1 MTHNFHVAAKRAVLL
16 AVLAAPV
23 AMVSA
28 RADEPVELPM
38 VTVTGTAEPSLT
50 VPTTAGAR
58 RAIETTPGAVEIVP
72 DDVWKKTSA
81 QTLKEV
87 LEYTPGV
94 FVQPKW
100 GEDTRLSIRGSGL
113 SRNFHMRGIQMYQ
126 DGVPINAADGSTDF
140 QELDPTAYRYVEV
153 YKGANGLRYGTNTL
167 GGVLNFVS
175 PTGYDADA
183 VQARAD
189 VGSFGFN
196 RQQVSTGGV
205 SGDFDGFLT
214 AARLQSE
221 GFRDHSGGYSKR
233 ASGNVGWK
241 IDEDLETRFYV
252 ALSDIHQH
260 IPGTVTK
267 TSALT
272 SPKTA
277 ATNNLNQNYQRNIE
291 SARLS
296 NKTAW
301 NLGPT
306 TIEVGGYGVAKQLIH
321 PIFQYLDYN
330 YRDFGAYA
338 RAVDER
344 QIAGHEN
351 RLTLGVTLSG
361 GWVDNKQFT
370 NTGGNKGAMQSA
382 SEDRSFNYI
391 AYAENAFDLRPD
403 LTLVAGL
410 QVMHSTRERIDEFDN
425 ATNTSGENEYTFAS
439 PKVGLLWRV
448 DPDWQVFGNL
458 SRSAEAPTFG
468 ELNFT
473 NAALS
478 ETEAQEATT
487 LEIGTRGSRPGLTW
501 DIALYR
507 AHLKNEFQFFDL
519 GGGNYSVT
527 NADDTIHQG
536 IEAGIGWAFLE
547 GLWEGGDRPDA
558 LWLNASYTLNHFTF
572 DDDASWGDNDL
583 PGAPRHFIRAEVMYK
598 HPTGFFAGP
607 NLEWVPQA
615 YYVDNAN
622 TVSSKSY
629 ALLGFK
635 AGYDVTENVSL
646 YLDARNLLN
655 QKYVASTSV
664 AATAT
669 DTSALFEPGT
679 GRAMFVG
686 LQATW

>member
-1 MTHNFHVAAKRAVLL
+1 MTLKFSEVATRAV
-16 AVLAAPV
+16 VLAALAV
-23 AMVSA
+23 HAAAISA
-28 RADEPVELPM
+28 QAAEPVELPV
-38 VTVTGTAEPSLT
+38 VTVTGTVEPSLI
-50 VPTTAGAR
+50 VPTAAGAR
-58 RAIETTPGAVEIVP
+58 REIETTPGAVEIVP
-72 DDVWKKTSA
+72 DDVWKKTAA

-126 DGVPINAADGSTDF
+126 DGVPINAADGSSDF

-175 PTGYDADA
+175 PTGHDADA

-196 RQQVSTGGV
+196 RQQASTGGAA
-205 SGDFDGFLT
+205 GAFDGFMT
-214 AARLQSE
+214 AARVQSE
-221 GFRDHSGGYSKR
+221 GFRDHSGGYSYR
-233 ASGNVGWK
+233 ASGNAGWK
-241 IDEDLETRFYV
+241 INEDLETRFYV
-252 ALSDIHQH
+252 SLTDIHQH

-277 ATNNLNQNYQRNIE
+277 AANNLNQNYQRNIE

-301 NLGPT
+301 QLGPT

-351 RLTLGVTLSG
+351 RLTLGVTFSG

-370 NTGGNKGAMQSA
+370 NSGGNKGAMQSA

-391 AYAENAFDLRPD
+391 AYGENAFDLRPD

-425 ATNTSGENEYTFAS
+425 ATNTSGENEYTFAN

-473 NAALS
+473 NATLS
-478 ETEAQEATT
+478 DTEAQEATT

-501 DIALYR
+501 DLAVYR

-646 YLDARNLLN
+646 YVDARNLLN

>member
-306 TIEVGGYGVAKQLIH
+306 TIEVGGDGVAKQLIH

-425 ATNTSGENEYTFAS
+425 ATNTSGENEYTFAN

-448 DPDWQVFGNL
+448 DPEWQVFGNL

-473 NAALS
+473 NATLS

-501 DIALYR
+501 DIAVYR